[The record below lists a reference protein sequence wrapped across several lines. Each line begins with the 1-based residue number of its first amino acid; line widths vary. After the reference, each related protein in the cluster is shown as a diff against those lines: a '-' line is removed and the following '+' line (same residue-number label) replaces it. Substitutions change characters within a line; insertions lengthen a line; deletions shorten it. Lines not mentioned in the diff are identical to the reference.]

1 MHRIF
6 RGAAVLVALFLT
18 VPAAAQDITLVARNG
33 GLALSGQL
41 IAYDGEYYRIS
52 SAYGPLT
59 IDAQGVICEGPAC
72 PDLMAPQVRMRII
85 GDTALAG
92 RVLGPLFV
100 AFANSRG
107 LVYRDDPASGA
118 TITDPL
124 SNQVLARISLA
135 EAPQSRIQAALI
147 GGQADMAVTYAALP
161 GLRART
167 LALEPLIPIAARE
180 QSLAQIRSD
189 DLAAALT
196 GQVTNWSA
204 IGGPDMPIVI
214 HALRPE
220 DGLSQI
226 IEARLGAPL
235 ATGPRHAT
243 AETLAQA
250 VARDP
255 WALSLGGQS
264 QSHAARSLLL
274 TDRCGFPLP
283 ATPLT
288 VKAEDY
294 PLTAPAFLLTPRR
307 RLPLLMREFLEFL
320 ATDAAQMAIAS
331 TGLIDRRVGTAPLTE
346 DGQRLLGAIRNAGPD
361 VTLEELQS
369 LAAAMTGGERLSLT
383 FRFRDG
389 SAELDDHSRDN
400 LEDLARL
407 ITTGQAKGHRL
418 TLAGFSDGSGDPGVN
433 KALSRDRAEAVRS
446 RLRAIAPDLTEDDLP
461 AIQAFGEALP
471 MACDTTAAGR
481 QINRR
486 VELWQHPASFP

>member
-1 MHRIF
+1 MRRIF
-6 RGAAVLVALFLT
+6 RGAAVFAALFLS
-18 VPAAAQDITLVARNG
+18 VPAMAQDITLVARNG

-41 IAYDGEYYRIS
+41 IAYDGEFYRIA

-72 PDLMAPQVRMRII
+72 PDLLAPLIRLRIV
-85 GDTALAG
+85 GDIALAD
-92 RVLGPLFV
+92 RVLGPLFG
-100 AFANSRG
+100 AFAKGRG
-107 LVYRDDPASGA
+107 LVYSETPDAGA
-118 TITDPL
+118 RITDPL
-124 SNQVLARISLA
+124 TDQTLARINMA
-135 EAPQSRIQAALI
+135 QMPQADIQAALVT
-147 GGQADMAVTYAALP
+147 GQAEIALAYQAPP

-167 LALEPLIPIAARE
+167 IALEPLVLIAALE
-180 QSLAQIRSD
+180 QPLTQVRSD

-196 GQVTNWSA
+196 GKVTNWQA
-204 IGGPDMPIVI
+204 IGGPDMPIVV
-214 HALRPE
+214 HALPP
-220 DGLSQI
+220 DHGLSQA

-235 ATGPRHAT
+235 ATGPRHAD
-243 AETLAQA
+243 AEALARA

-255 WALSLGGQS
+255 WALALAGQS
-264 QSHAARSLLL
+264 QSQEARALLL

-294 PLTAPAFLLTPRR
+294 PLTAPVFLLTPRR

-320 ATDAAQMAIAS
+320 ATDAAHNALAS
-331 TGLIDRRVGTAPLTE
+331 TGLIDRQIGSAPLTE

-361 VTLEELQS
+361 VSLEELQT

-389 SAELDDHSRDN
+389 SADLDDHSRDN

-407 ITTGQAKGHRL
+407 IATGGGAGKRL

-433 KALSRDRAEAVRS
+433 KALSRDRAEAVRA
-446 RLRAIAPDLTEDDLP
+446 RLRDIAPDLSTEDLP

-471 MACDTTAAGR
+471 MACDTTPAGR

-486 VELWQHPASFP
+486 VELWQHPAPFR